1 MSGKH
6 LNKTTATRIIAFI
19 NQAGG
24 AGKTTSAVT
33 IAAWLAQ
40 YGLRVLFVG
49 LDAQCDG
56 SAALGHDAPDE
67 IEGQATIYDVL
78 TNPSVK
84 ITDAIVPAYAGPAGE
99 KGSKRIDGLDVV
111 LESVEL
117 ETAEHFLMPMMAREM
132 WLQKALAPVA
142 ADYDVILLD
151 CPGNLGLVVINA
163 LVVATEVIVCVK
175 PGWKELRALTRIEQ
189 TINRVAGT
197 FAANGANPQMTG
209 VLMVDVPTN
218 RSAGAVYDD
227 SKHEAATAYGDL
239 FLPAI
244 RRSTKVPEAYAH
256 QKALPFYARADEVTT
271 DYAAVVKALGFSRR

>member
-1 MSGKH
+1 MSAKY
-6 LNKTTATRIIAFI
+6 LNKTTSTRIIAFI

-33 IAAWLAQ
+33 IAAWLAR
-40 YGLRVLFVG
+40 YGLKVLFVG

-56 SAALGHDAPDE
+56 SAALGYDAPDE
-67 IEGQATIYDVL
+67 IPGQSTLYDVL
-78 TNPSVK
+78 TDPAVK
-84 ITDAIVPAYAGPAGE
+84 LRDAIVPAYAGPVE
-99 KGSKRIDGLDVV
+99 DPKSKPIDGLDLV

-117 ETAEHFLMPMMAREM
+117 ENAEQLLTTRMGREM
-132 WLQKALAPVA
+132 WLQQVLAPVVD
-142 ADYDVILLD
+142 DYDVILLD
-151 CPGNLGLVVINA
+151 CPGNLGLVVVNA

-189 TINRVAGT
+189 NINRIAGT

-209 VLMVDVPTN
+209 VLMVDVPTT

-227 SKHEAATAYGDL
+227 SKTEAATAYQDR
-239 FLPAI
+239 FLPTI

-271 DYAAVVKALGFSRR
+271 DYAAVVKALGFSRS